1 MKTFTYECPF
11 CGTALEADESQL
23 NETTVCPNP
32 QCKRPFKL
40 EVPTAK
46 LVRAEERPDG
56 ERPSKPRA
64 EELHDERE
72 LRVVHPS
79 MFRKHPFL
87 FLGLSL
93 LVVAGIVA
101 AIWMA
106 FGSDRNWALAGLGL
120 AIAGV
125 VAFGVW
131 WFRTR
136 HQTLVITTKRTVLR
150 TGFFARRTSEVR
162 HDDVRNLQVNQ
173 SFVERVLG
181 VGDLAISSAGQEDLE
196 IVIRGVPDPDS
207 LAALIRDRQE

>member
-11 CGTALEADESQL
+11 CGQSLEVTEAQL
-23 NETTVCPNP
+23 KETVRCPNP
-32 QCKRPFKL
+32 QCGRPFNL
-40 EVPTAK
+40 EIPTAK
-46 LVRAEERPDG
+46 LIHADEQSTG
-56 ERPSKPRA
+56 KPRV

-87 FLGLSL
+87 FLGLGL
-93 LVVAGIVA
+93 LVVGGIVG

-106 FGSDRNWALAGLGL
+106 FGSDRDWALAGLGL

-125 VAFGVW
+125 IAFGVW

-196 IVIRGVPDPDS
+196 ILIRGVPDPDS